1 MIYIQLRFVSLLVF
15 FYSIRPHDFN
25 VIHTSFFFISISVSI
40 HKSCTQSSITITV
53 VGSFKLN
60 IKFFEEKKLSRINV
74 VVSIM
79 RLSLFTSVFLI
90 LFIDCKSIRCD
101 DLCFWYGA
109 VLLFVFCPLVVDEDL
124 VHVTHAVSK
133 YFMGQIKLFAQS
145 LYWKRNKKQFK
156 TQILTN
162 KTQVTNKIRNTTLLN
177 RIFSLLL
184 LFTAITCRDAQ
195 TIWVIHE
202 TSFPVMEK
210 ITSKSELLS
219 NYEYLLFE

>member
-1 MIYIQLRFVSLLVF
+1 M
-15 FYSIRPHDFN
+15 
-25 VIHTSFFFISISVSI
+25 HTSFFYFNFSSNSQIV
-40 HKSCTQSSITITV
+40 HTMSITITV

-60 IKFFEEKKLSRINV
+60 IKFFERKKISRINV

-79 RLSLFTSVFLI
+79 RLSLLTSVFFYSLVIANQFGVMISVLGMARDFIVYI
-90 LFIDCKSIRCD
+90 LPTCCWWGFSSRYSCSVEI
-101 DLCFWYGA
+101 FYGTNEIICTI
-109 VLLFVFCPLVVDEDL
+109 VLL
-124 VHVTHAVSK
+124 K
-133 YFMGQIKLFAQS
+133 MK
-145 LYWKRNKKQFK
+145 KKQFK

-162 KTQVTNKIRNTTLLN
+162 KTQVTNKIQNTTLLN

-195 TIWVIHE
+195 TIWVIHK

-219 NYEYLLFE
+219 NEYLLFE